1 MYEMKREYFV
11 GIPSIDEEHSKL
23 FEIAEE
29 IYQLQRNEFIV
40 DKYDNI
46 SAILHKLKD
55 YTIMHFNNE
64 EEYMMRM
71 GYKRLFTH
79 KIQHDE
85 FKQKLDE
92 LNLDHLDD
100 QSDGMITELLKFLTD
115 WLVHHILETDKQIG
129 LES

>member
-1 MYEMKREYFV
+1 MYEMKPEYFI
-11 GIPSIDEEHSKL
+11 GIPSIDEEHSRL

-64 EEYMMRM
+64 EEYMMRI
-71 GYKRLFTH
+71 GYKKLFTQ
-79 KIQHDE
+79 KVQHDA

-100 QSDGMITELLKFLTD
+100 HSDAMITELLKFLTD
-115 WLVHHILETDKQIG
+115 WLVHHILETDKQIA
-129 LES
+129 EEV

>member
-64 EEYMMRM
+64 EEYMMRI
-71 GYKRLFTH
+71 GYKKLFTH

-100 QSDGMITELLKFLTD
+100 QSDAMITELLKFLTD
-115 WLVHHILETDKQIG
+115 WLVHHILEMDKQIG
-129 LES
+129 L